1 MSGADF
7 RLPGFT
13 GAALVAGVCGWPVR
27 HSRSPR
33 IHNYWL
39 RKYGIDG
46 VYVPFPIDPA
56 NAGAAFRALPLL
68 GIRGLNVTVPNKE
81 HAFRAMDTLD
91 PSAQRMKAVNT
102 IVVGDGG
109 ALHGSNTDAYGF
121 LESLREARPG
131 WRADAGPAVILG
143 AGGAARAIA
152 AGLQEA
158 GAPEI
163 RIANRT
169 TERAAAIA
177 AEFGSGFGA
186 PVRAVAWDERADAL
200 DGAALV
206 VNATSLGMEG
216 KPPLDL
222 ALDALGPGAVVYDIV
237 YVPLETPLL
246 AAARARG
253 NPAVDG
259 LGMLLHQA
267 RPGFRAWFGTDP
279 EVDAALRAHV
289 LADL

>member
-1 MSGADF
+1 MT
-7 RLPGFT
+7 FT
-13 GAALVAGVCGWPVR
+13 GAAIVAGVCGWPIK

-39 RKYGIDG
+39 KQYGIDG
-46 VYVPFPIDPA
+46 VYVPLAIPPDRAKDAIRMLPA
-56 NAGAAFRALPLL
+56 L
-68 GIRGLNVTVPNKE
+68 GLRGLNVTVPNKE
-81 HAFRAMDTLD
+81 EAYKAMDEVD
-91 PSAQRMKAVNT
+91 RWAQRMKAVNT
-102 IVVGDGG
+102 IAVRDGILYG
-109 ALHGSNTDAYGF
+109 ANTDAFGF

-143 AGGAARAIA
+143 AGGAAREIV
-152 AGLQEA
+152 AGLQDA

-169 TERAAAIA
+169 PERAAAIRD
-177 AEFGSGFGA
+177 EFGK
-186 PVRAVAWDERADAL
+186 PVRPALWDRRADIL
-200 DGAALV
+200 EDAALV
-206 VNATSLGMEG
+206 VNTTSLGMEG
-216 KPPLDL
+216 QPPLDL
-222 ALDALGPGAVVYDIV
+222 DLAKLPADAVVYDIV

-267 RPGFRAWFGTDP
+267 RPGFREWFGPDP
-279 EVDAALRAHV
+279 AVDQALRDHV
-289 LADL
+289 LAAL

>member
-1 MSGADF
+1 MT
-7 RLPGFT
+7 FT
-13 GAALVAGVCGWPVR
+13 GAAVVAGVCGWPIK

-39 RKYGIDG
+39 KQYGIDG
-46 VYVPFPIDPA
+46 VYVPLAIPPEHAMDAIRMLPA
-56 NAGAAFRALPLL
+56 L

-81 HAFRAMDTLD
+81 EAYKAMDEVD
-91 PSAQRMKAVNT
+91 RWAQRMKAVNT
-102 IVVGDGG
+102 VMVRDGILYG
-109 ALHGSNTDAYGF
+109 ANTDAFGF
-121 LESLREARPG
+121 LESLREARPD

-143 AGGAARAIA
+143 AGGAARAIV
-152 AGLQEA
+152 AGLQDA

-169 TERAAAIA
+169 PERSAAIRD
-177 AEFGSGFGA
+177 EFGKPLR
-186 PVRAVAWDERADAL
+186 PVLWDQRADILEDAS
-200 DGAALV
+200 LV
-206 VNATSLGMEG
+206 VNTTSLGMEG
-216 KPPLDL
+216 QPALDLDL
-222 ALDALGPGAVVYDIV
+222 ARLPADAVVYDIV

-267 RPGFRAWFGTDP
+267 RPGFREWYGTDP
-279 EVDAALRAHV
+279 VVDQALRDHV
-289 LADL
+289 LAAL